1 VIIALGQRAKAAS
14 RLLARASAAQKNA
27 ALHAIADGLQRSQA
41 EILAANALDLA
52 DGQAASLS
60 PALLDRLMLDPSRLA
75 GIAADTRSVAALP
88 DPVGQEFDGR
98 LLPNGLRIARRRT
111 PLGVLGVIYEA
122 RPNVTI
128 DIAALSL
135 KTGNAA
141 ILRGGKE
148 TLRSNLALV
157 AVIQA
162 ALEQT
167 GLPADAVL
175 YIEDTDRSLIVE
187 LLRLDAYVDMI
198 IPRGGAALHKLC
210 RQQATVPVMTG
221 GLGICHLFVDATADQ
236 AKSVEIIHNAKTQ
249 RPSVC
254 NALDTVLVHRDVAAE
269 FLPRMAARLAA
280 DGVELRAD
288 PTALLILERAL
299 ARSETG
305 QSSETPT
312 GDGSPLTA
320 HRSPF
325 TVHRSPITDHRSP
338 FTDHRLPL
346 TPAGPDDFDQEWMRL
361 VLGIKVV
368 GGLDEA
374 MEHIAQHSTSHSDG
388 ILTEN
393 HANAMRFVAEVDSAA
408 VFVNASTRF
417 NDGGQ
422 LGLGAEVAVSTQK
435 LHARGPMG
443 LQELTT
449 YKWVVFGEGQ
459 VRA

>member
-1 VIIALGQRAKAAS
+1 MTVSTLDVLGQHAKAAS
-14 RLLARASAAQKNA
+14 RALARASTAQKNA
-27 ALHAIADGLQRSQA
+27 ALHAIADGLERSR
-41 EILAANALDLA
+41 EKILAANALDVA
-52 DGQAASLS
+52 DGQAAGLS
-60 PALLDRLMLDPSRLA
+60 PALLDRLMLNEQRLA
-75 GIAADTRSVAALP
+75 GIAADIRSVAALP

-98 LLPNGLRIARRRT
+98 VLPNGLRIARRRT

-157 AVIQA
+157 GVIQA
-162 ALEQT
+162 ALEAS

-175 YIEDTDRSLIVE
+175 YIEDTDRALIVE
-187 LLRLDAYVDMI
+187 MLRLDPYVDMI

-210 RQQATVPVMTG
+210 REQATVPVMTG

-236 AKSVEIIHNAKTQ
+236 ARAVEIIHNAKTQ

-254 NALDTVLVHRDVAAE
+254 NALDTVLLHRAVAAE
-269 FLPRMAARLAA
+269 FLPKMAARLAG

-305 QSSETPT
+305 QSEKWRV
-312 GDGSPLTA
+312 A
-320 HRSPF
+320 
-325 TVHRSPITDHRSP
+325 
-338 FTDHRLPL
+338 
-346 TPAGPDDFDQEWMRL
+346 PAGPDDFDQEWMRL
-361 VLGIKVV
+361 VLGVKVV
-368 GGLDEA
+368 SGLDEA
-374 MEHIAQHSTSHSDG
+374 MDHIAAHSTSHSDG
-388 ILTEN
+388 ILTESY
-393 HANAMRFVAEVDSAA
+393 ANAMRFVNEVDSAA

-449 YKWVVFGEGQ
+449 YKWVVFGDGQ
-459 VRA
+459 VRQ